1 MVTAQILDMSKV
13 KEQGAFN
20 PRHMPE
26 GDYLARVTKI
36 EDAPVKKVE
45 NQGAPQWLFTIQL
58 EDRHATYPYYC
69 QFAENQLWKIRNL
82 LVAAGINVPKKR
94 LKVDPTKLLNKL
106 IAITLEDDEYEGK
119 MKSVI
124 AAIFS
129 PTEMQ
134 GGTSE
139 PADEE
144 EEDDEQDQ
152 EEALPPPKRRRQVEP
167 EPEPEEDEDEEEE
180 PAPPVRKKRRAPEP
194 EPEEEEEEEDEE
206 EEPPPPPRRKRRAS
220 PPPPVD
226 EEEEEDED
234 EEEAPPPRRVAKKTA
249 PARRK
254 VTDEELEEL
263 DIEDI

>member
-144 EEDDEQDQ
+144 EDDEQD
-152 EEALPPPKRRRQVEP
+152 EEETPPPPKRRRQVEP

-194 EPEEEEEEEDEE
+194 EPEEEEDEEEDE
-206 EEPPPPPRRKRRAS
+206 EEPPPPPRRKRRAA